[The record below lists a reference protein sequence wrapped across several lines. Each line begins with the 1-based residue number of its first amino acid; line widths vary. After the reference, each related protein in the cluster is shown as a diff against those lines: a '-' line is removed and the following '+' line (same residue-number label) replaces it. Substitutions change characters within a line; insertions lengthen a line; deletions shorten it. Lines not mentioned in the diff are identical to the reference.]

1 MRQITDRD
9 VRMAVELLG
18 LMTMKRVADT
28 DVDIST
34 AADETLFAI
43 KPSVE
48 GWVRTHIEI
57 KEEER

>member
-1 MRQITDRD
+1 
-9 VRMAVELLG
+9 MAVELLG